1 MKYVNDNDL
10 GGKLRPIHNNVE
22 LASAIRGRRNCYLY
36 TVGTFQVNEQNYYE
50 LKLKSIKLIGLAFAQ
65 LKYKPSKEK
74 QQGRKPVNIII
85 DELSKIPL
93 NINVDTNIK
102 LEQKDKYLN
111 GDTQ

>member
-1 MKYVNDNDL
+1 MNYVSDNIL
-10 GGKLRPIHNNVE
+10 GGQLKPVHNNIE
-22 LASAIRGRRNCYLY
+22 LTKAMKGRRNCYLY
-36 TVGTFQVNEQNYYE
+36 TVGTFQVNEQNYYD
-50 LKLKSIKLIGLAFAQ
+50 LKLRNIKLVGLAFAQ

-85 DELSKIPL
+85 DLCNMTL

-111 GDTQ
+111 GGMQ

>member
-10 GGKLRPIHNNVE
+10 GGQLRPVHNNSE
-22 LASAIRGRRNCYLY
+22 LASAIQGRRNCCLY

-50 LKLKSIKLIGLAFAQ
+50 LKSRNIKLVGLAFAQ

-74 QQGRKPVNIII
+74 QQGRNPVNIII

-93 NINVDTNIK
+93 NVKVNTNIK
-102 LEQKDKYLN
+102 IEQKTKYIN
-111 GDTQ
+111 GGMQ